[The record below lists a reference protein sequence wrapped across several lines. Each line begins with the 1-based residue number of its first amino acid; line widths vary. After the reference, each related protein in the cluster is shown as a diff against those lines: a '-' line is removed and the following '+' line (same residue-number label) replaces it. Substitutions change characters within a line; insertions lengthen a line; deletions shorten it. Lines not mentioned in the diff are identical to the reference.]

1 MDTNEV
7 AEAIGT
13 NARTLRQFL
22 RSGTS
27 TYVPVGSGA
36 RYEFTDSDLP
46 TLTKRFS
53 EWKGGGKPTTI
64 TRKKT
69 TRKSKAEVQR
79 TRDEAEWE
87 DEGLVELEDIRDP
100 RVRRRVLAA
109 AEAAEARLELLLLAR
124 GLHVTQLGDRS

>member
-27 TYVPVGSGA
+27 TYVAVGSGA
-36 RYEFTDSDLP
+36 RYDFTEADLP

-53 EWKGGGKPTTI
+53 EWKGGGKPSTTAK
-64 TRKKT
+64 KKT
-69 TRKSKAEVQR
+69 QRKSKAEIQR

-87 DEGLVELEDIRDP
+87 DEGMVELQDIRDP
-100 RVRRRVLAA
+100 RVRRRVLADA
-109 AEAAEARLELLLLAR
+109 AAAEARLEVLLMAR
-124 GLHVTQLGDRS
+124 GLHVTQLGDR